1 MSTQPVLYPILKTRL
16 KWLMV
21 FRVALV
27 IIFLGTSLWFQFKQT
42 SPFQS
47 SLYPIYAI
55 IIITCALTILY
66 AILFRWIK
74 NAGLFAYLQIFGDII
89 LITATVYVTGGLESL
104 LSFLYFLSIISASIL
119 LNRKGGFY
127 AASASSIAYGL
138 LVNLDFY
145 KILPA
150 GYKALGTDF
159 KSVSSGGIGY
169 ERGDILATLILNII
183 GFFTVAF
190 LAGYLAER
198 TVTAEKELEEKK
210 IDFKKLEALNQYIV
224 ENINS
229 GILTIDIDA
238 RITSFNRAAEKITA
252 YNIGEVY
259 HHHINTIFPDLIK
272 TQGYPIAP
280 DEEDASY
287 VRIDRPFKRKDGRE
301 LFLGLSISPMKEASH
316 IVIFQDLTKLK
327 NMEGQLR
334 RVDRLRA
341 LGELAAGMSHE
352 IRNPLA
358 SISGSVQVLKDN
370 LTLNGDNEHLMEIVI
385 RETDRLNAL
394 VTDFLL
400 FAKPA
405 AKMARID
412 LNALVQETLDIF
424 RNSPESKNIDIRAE
438 LEDNLAVEG
447 DNRQLKQVFWNL
459 FLNASYAMPAGGR
472 LIINARRKSLAFNPH
487 SDSLEITVSDTGG
500 GIAPDIIEKIFDPF
514 FTTRDYGTGLGL
526 ALVHRIIE
534 GHKGEIEVKSK
545 EGEGTSFRIILP
557 MTKTKSQGSE
567 VGSQNI

>member
-1 MSTQPVLYPILKTRL
+1 MA
-16 KWLMV
+16 

-55 IIITCALTILY
+55 IIITCTLTILY

-74 NAGLFAYLQIFGDII
+74 NAGLFAYFQIFGDII

-104 LSFLYFLSIISASIL
+104 LSFLYFLSIISASIFL
-119 LNRKGGFY
+119 SRKGGFY
-127 AASASSIAYGL
+127 AASASSIAYGV

-150 GYKALGTDF
+150 GYKALGADF
-159 KSVSSGGIGY
+159 KSVPSGGIGY
-169 ERGDILATLILNII
+169 ERGDILATLTLNII

-198 TVTAEKELEEKK
+198 TVTVEKELKEKK

-238 RITSFNRAAEKITA
+238 RITSFNRAAEKITG
-252 YNIGEVY
+252 YNIGEMY
-259 HHHINTIFPDLIK
+259 HHHIDTIFPDLIK
-272 TQGYPIAP
+272 AQGYPIAP
-280 DEEDASY
+280 DEGDASY

-301 LFLGLSISPMKEASH
+301 LFLGLSISPMKEGSH
-316 IVIFQDLTKLK
+316 IVIFQDLTRLK

-352 IRNPLA
+352 VRNPLA

-412 LNALVQETLDIF
+412 LNALVQETLDMF

-459 FLNASYAMPAGGR
+459 FLNASHAMPAGGK
-472 LIINARRKSLAFNPH
+472 LIINARRKSLAFNPR

-500 GIAPDIIEKIFDPF
+500 GIALDIIEKIFDPF
-514 FTTRDYGTGLGL
+514 FTTKDYGTGLGL

-557 MTKTKSQGSE
+557 KA
-567 VGSQNI
+567 VDNIR